1 MRFRPA
7 TFTCPPYGPLV
18 THQDPPPLKPALI
31 RPWRRTLLTL
41 NELAAHLTVIFGLLG
56 AIKLG
61 QLVISFTNG
70 GTELIFFKGS
80 QYQFNAQWFF
90 DAADLALLVALLIL
104 GVGLTIWTAVKGE
117 H

>member
-1 MRFRPA
+1 
-7 TFTCPPYGPLV
+7 
-18 THQDPPPLKPALI
+18 
-31 RPWRRTLLTL
+31 
-41 NELAAHLTVIFGLLG
+41 VIFGLLG

-61 QLVISFTNG
+61 QLVVSFTNG

-90 DAADLALLVALLIL
+90 DAADLSLLVALLIL